1 MSASVDHTYI
11 IKRPVLSEKS
21 TFAMNEKG
29 QYTFDVDPRASKD
42 EIKAAI
48 EAIYKVKVVGVNTQV
63 KKHKAR
69 RLKYG
74 ISKPADSKKAI
85 VRLEE
90 GATIELF

>member
-1 MSASVDHTYI
+1 MSANVDHGYI

-21 TFAMNEKG
+21 TFAMNERE
-29 QYTFDVDPRASKD
+29 QYTFDVDPRASKT

-48 EAIYKVKVVGVNTQV
+48 EAIYKVKVLSVNTQV

-74 ISKPADSKKAI
+74 ISRPADSKKAI
-85 VRLEE
+85 IGLQE
-90 GATIELF
+90 GDKIELF